1 MKKILL
7 VLIIAG
13 HCQAAELHR
22 IADLN
27 EHKISGN
34 AGVYTKGDWNSLEIQ
49 LNGTQNPND
58 ADSAMYG
65 TCNIE
70 MDKSNYSHTLKT
82 SDSGYDIHTYIFHAD
97 KCEAKVEILN
107 KKPQEARVSL
117 SDDCQTYCGI
127 QGNIHLL
134 DGYYR

>member
-1 MKKILL
+1 MNTKYLAML
-7 VLIIAG
+7 VY
-13 HCQAAELHR
+13 
-22 IADLN
+22 N
-27 EHKISGN
+27 
-34 AGVYTKGDWNSLEIQ
+34 WNSLEIQ

-82 SDSGYDIHTYIFHAD
+82 SDSGYDIHSYSFKEDTCNI
-97 KCEAKVEILN
+97 KVDILD